1 MEKHVEIA
9 GKAYRLCYCMNA
21 LCRLEEKAG
30 GTLEQMMSRQF
41 SAVRLLLWAALL
53 RYQPET
59 TIEGAGEI
67 IDAHL
72 ARGGHL
78 EEIVEMCAEA
88 LEEAGFFGA

>member
-21 LCRLEEKAG
+21 LCMLEEAAG
-30 GTLEQMMSRQF
+30 GTLESLMTRQF
-41 SAVRLLLWAALL
+41 TAVRLLLWAALL
-53 RYQPET
+53 KYRPET
-59 TIEGAGEI
+59 TIAGAGEI

-72 ARGGHL
+72 LQGGTL

-88 LEEAGFFGA
+88 LDDAGFFGA